1 MRNQLLATLANSIDN
16 FTLITGKII
25 SWFTL
30 FMVLI
35 TFLIVVLRYGFN
47 IGWIAMQESVL
58 YMHGLVFLLGAAY
71 TLKEGSHVRIDVFYQ
86 KYSIKTKA
94 LVDLLG
100 TFFLLIPVCVFIFYI
115 SFNYVSVSWRIMET
129 SAQPGGLPFV
139 YISKTFLLIFS
150 ITLILQGFSEIIK
163 NSLIYLYGESE
174 ILLKTNTALATENMI
189 NTTVI
194 TNTAIKSTK

>member
-1 MRNQLLATLANSIDN
+1 MRNQLLATFANSIDI
-16 FTLITGKII
+16 FTQITGKII

-71 TLKEGSHVRIDVFYQ
+71 TLQEGGHVRIDVFYQ
-86 KYSIKTKA
+86 KYSVKTKA
-94 LVDLLG
+94 LVDVLG
-100 TFFLLIPVCVFIFYI
+100 TVFLLIPVCVFIFYI
-115 SFNYVSVSWRIMET
+115 SWDYVSVSWRIMET

-139 YISKTFLLIFS
+139 YVSKTFLLIFS
-150 ITLILQGFSEIIK
+150 ITLILQGFSAIIK
-163 NSLIYLYGESE
+163 NTSIYLHGESE
-174 ILLKTNTALATENMI
+174 ILLKTDTVLITENI
-189 NTTVI
+189 ANTP
-194 TNTAIKSTK
+194 IKSIK